1 MKKLLENWKKFLEED
16 EQARANFA
24 KGLEKVSPDIRD
36 QASIDFGTMAKAGR
50 AIKQLYAKEA
60 DRAFL
65 DSLKTIHWGR
75 RGDIMSLVKDYQN
88 LKRDELSTSVYLPNE
103 AVYKV
108 GPWGM
113 DYGILI
119 KGYITLLANNMDDIS
134 SGAGAAYK
142 RELPP
147 ERAASSGA
155 NKGVGRVRYPGD
167 YEKFKIFVFD
177 KEDYDPDKDWAGGPR
192 NEALVDNWKIEAVII
207 PDDADAE
214 KNKKNFAKYLESV
227 GIDAKVVTAGE
238 L

>member
-75 RGDIMSLVKDYQN
+75 RMDIMSLIKDYQS

-108 GPWGM
+108 GPWGL

-147 ERAASSGA
+147 ERTASSGA

-192 NEALVDNWKIEAVII
+192 NEALVDNWKIEAVIV
-207 PDDADAE
+207 PDTPDGRAIG
-214 KNKKNFAKYLESV
+214 NNFSKYLEKM